1 VNGTAIFF
9 WLGMAGLLL
18 VSLVLGR
25 WHAEDMARRV
35 ADTYGHRSVR
45 TPGHDPVRGHVG
57 WQDVESPDAEFP
69 DDIER
74 ASA

>member
-1 VNGTAIFF
+1 MNGTALFF

-45 TPGHDPVRGHVG
+45 TPSQDPVRTQVA
-57 WQDVESPDAEFP
+57 WQDGERPDAGFP
-69 DDIER
+69 EEVER

>member
-1 VNGTAIFF
+1 MNGTAIFF
-9 WLGMAGLLL
+9 WIGLAGLLC

-35 ADTYGHRSVR
+35 ADTYGHRAVK
-45 TPGHDPVRGHVG
+45 TPSHEPVHVPWKDG
-57 WQDVESPDAEFP
+57 ERPDAGFP
-69 DDIER
+69 EEVER